1 MRNLNSVVVS
11 GRLAAVPELRQTP
24 SGTAVCNFR
33 IACNDSV
40 KNAQTGEYED
50 RPNWFSVDTFSGLAE
65 TCAKYLERG
74 QAVTIS
80 GRLRWRS
87 WETDD
92 GQKRS
97 AVSIVA
103 DLVEFGAKVGAHKG
117 DAFEQAKGIAAE
129 AQAAPASDSGED
141 DDLPFLCS
149 AQTISFALRRSCL
162 TLRSSA
168 MLKAAVS
175 HGNLASLTL
184 TAFAT

>member
-50 RPNWFSVDTFSGLAE
+50 RPNWFSVDAFSGLAE

-80 GRLRWRS
+80 GRLRWRQ
-87 WETDD
+87 WEGDD
-92 GQKRS
+92 GKKRS

-103 DLVEFGAKVGAHKG
+103 DLVEFGAKAKGAG
-117 DAFEQAKGIAAE
+117 DAFSQAKDMVRE
-129 AQAAPASDSGED
+129 AQGKPAGDDQD
-141 DDLPFLCS
+141 DDIPF
-149 AQTISFALRRSCL
+149 
-162 TLRSSA
+162 
-168 MLKAAVS
+168 
-175 HGNLASLTL
+175 
-184 TAFAT
+184 